1 MTVFNPDPNESYT
14 ELASAIDREMYAAL
28 APIFERYAAQG
39 VSLRELAYV
48 ANQAV
53 VDLHLSMLIEREPN
67 NG

>member
-1 MTVFNPDPNESYT
+1 MSVFTRDSNESYT

-53 VDLHLSMLIEREPN
+53 VDLHLSMLISRPTKA
-67 NG
+67 G